1 MGLYPVV
8 HCSRR
13 CISSNLIQLDSGTE
27 AAITLVI
34 TVVAMKWKARQL
46 LERQS
51 PAYWPSDQNS
61 WQGTEEAF
69 PPCPPGPAPP
79 GPSSSAPFRA
89 THPDSCEP
97 LSDSSACD
105 KAGRKLR
112 QSLCR
117 RHPAI
122 PLAWP
127 VLVRS
132 VEHPLKGLMDW
143 KPPEHRELA
152 YQTLDQNSWRG
163 IEPRFP
169 PCLAGHSPRGPSPSA
184 PYCASHPRSCE
195 PLSDSSVCDKS
206 GRKLWQSL
214 CRRHRAS
221 PPGSVGTMPRAEL
234 SPDWNPGS
242 RRHRAPWLETRSCH
256 GRAAERRSRR

>member
-1 MGLYPVV
+1 METPTTQHMPAITGTRLSVNGAL
-8 HCSRR
+8 SG
-13 CISSNLIQLDSGTE
+13 SSLFE
-27 AAITLVI
+27 AMYLFESDTTRLWYRGAITLVI

-89 THPDSCEP
+89 THPGSCEP

-152 YQTLDQNSWRG
+152 YQTLDQN
-163 IEPRFP
+163 
-169 PCLAGHSPRGPSPSA
+169 
-184 PYCASHPRSCE
+184 
-195 PLSDSSVCDKS
+195 
-206 GRKLWQSL
+206 
-214 CRRHRAS
+214 
-221 PPGSVGTMPRAEL
+221 
-234 SPDWNPGS
+234 
-242 RRHRAPWLETRSCH
+242 
-256 GRAAERRSRR
+256 